1 MRYAMSA
8 PTLGLED
15 GLWERGLDSLALK
28 VILLEIEEAFGIE
41 VGDAD
46 LTMGLFASAA
56 TLAAYVRMRTT
67 DAHA

>member
-1 MRYAMSA
+1 MGARS
-8 PTLGLED
+8 
-15 GLWERGLDSLALK
+15 DSLALK
-28 VILLEIEEAFGIE
+28 VIFLEIEEAFGIE